1 MSPLLSEEERERLEI
16 EVKAIDLDQTLVTIP
31 DLGHNHNEFL
41 AELSDFRITYN
52 LFYDMFSDALKANE
66 EARTAYSFFAGTAAY
81 EKMQSSAQD
90 YNDYETCN
98 FLILDRYNEIRSIFL
113 LYLRSIFASVMAE
126 DLSNPLSDEDVF
138 RVGNIKQD
146 KLTSFEV
153 YVILRY
159 LSQSDLKKLMKE
171 HDIKFLPCNEHAL
184 EYIEKIAD
192 SMICAKKYIKGTNFS
207 QDLFWVYLELLSHV
221 KVSEDLA
228 TKVLEHL
235 SDSWQEI
242 ELMRNREC
250 INHFLVNLCDDHH
263 YHNKK
268 ISAFAT
274 KMLDHIFDL
283 LIADPESRLH
293 FGGMISYLS
302 YLCKK
307 SENAYDDAKKIQNV
321 SEACKIDFCVE
332 FYSNIGSDA
341 QNLIRE
347 QFHNLKLKDSASDY
361 KLYCDAVLAK
371 IIQPDPDTE
380 EKVYEWIRSVAV
392 VKKTD
397 RKSGI
402 TRLSKEADYSEV
414 IKKLVNLYLSDQISD
429 IEALSE
435 IMNEFGDSMSRW
447 ILNMESFDY
456 AKFDCKWL
464 DFCQSVLLKK
474 IAANSIAREKILAA
488 YKKQYESGTV
498 SNNITELIVKFFI
511 SNADEK

>member
-1 MSPLLSEEERERLEI
+1 
-16 EVKAIDLDQTLVTIP
+16 
-31 DLGHNHNEFL
+31 
-41 AELSDFRITYN
+41 
-52 LFYDMFSDALKANE
+52 
-66 EARTAYSFFAGTAAY
+66 
-81 EKMQSSAQD
+81 
-90 YNDYETCN
+90 
-98 FLILDRYNEIRSIFL
+98 
-113 LYLRSIFASVMAE
+113 MAE
-126 DLSNPLSDEDVF
+126 DLSDPLFDEDVF
-138 RVGNIKQD
+138 SAGNIKQD
-146 KLTSFEV
+146 KLTSFEI

-192 SMICAKKYIKGTNFS
+192 SMICAKNYIKRTAFS
-207 QDLFWVYLELLSHV
+207 QDLFWVYLELLTHV
-221 KVSEDLA
+221 KVSENLA
-228 TKVLEHL
+228 VKVLEHL
-235 SDSWQEI
+235 SDSWQET
-242 ELMRNREC
+242 ELMSNREG

-268 ISAFAT
+268 ISAFAA

-283 LIADPESRLH
+283 LIADPGSRLH
-293 FGGMISYLS
+293 FRGMIDYLS

-307 SENAYDDAKKIQNV
+307 SENAYDDAKKIQKV
-321 SEACKIDFCVE
+321 SEACKIDFCVG

-347 QFHNLKLKDSASDY
+347 QFHDLKPKDSASDY
-361 KLYCDAVLAK
+361 ILYCDAVLAK

-380 EKVYEWIRSVAV
+380 EKMYEWIRSAAA

-397 RKSGI
+397 HKSGI
-402 TRLSKEADYSEV
+402 TRLPKEADYSDV
-414 IKKLVNLYLSDQISD
+414 IQKLVNLYLSDQISD

-435 IMNEFGDSMSRW
+435 IINEFGDPMSRW
-447 ILNMESFDY
+447 ILNIESFDY
-456 AKFDCKWL
+456 ANFDCKWL
-464 DFCQSVLLKK
+464 DLCQPELLKK

-511 SNADEK
+511 

>member
-1 MSPLLSEEERERLEI
+1 M
-16 EVKAIDLDQTLVTIP
+16 
-31 DLGHNHNEFL
+31 
-41 AELSDFRITYN
+41 
-52 LFYDMFSDALKANE
+52 
-66 EARTAYSFFAGTAAY
+66 
-81 EKMQSSAQD
+81 
-90 YNDYETCN
+90 
-98 FLILDRYNEIRSIFL
+98 
-113 LYLRSIFASVMAE
+113 
-126 DLSNPLSDEDVF
+126 
-138 RVGNIKQD
+138 
-146 KLTSFEV
+146 
-153 YVILRY
+153 
-159 LSQSDLKKLMKE
+159 
-171 HDIKFLPCNEHAL
+171 
-184 EYIEKIAD
+184 
-192 SMICAKKYIKGTNFS
+192 
-207 QDLFWVYLELLSHV
+207 
-221 KVSEDLA
+221 
-228 TKVLEHL
+228 
-235 SDSWQEI
+235 
-242 ELMRNREC
+242 
-250 INHFLVNLCDDHH
+250 
-263 YHNKK
+263 
-268 ISAFAT
+268 
-274 KMLDHIFDL
+274 
-283 LIADPESRLH
+283 
-293 FGGMISYLS
+293 
-302 YLCKK
+302 
-307 SENAYDDAKKIQNV
+307 
-321 SEACKIDFCVE
+321 
-332 FYSNIGSDA
+332 
-341 QNLIRE
+341 IRE